1 MQSDA
6 KGRGVWVAAMS
17 FAQLVSW
24 GSLFY
29 TFSLLMPSLEKDLG
43 LSRIEVS
50 GAFSAAL
57 LVSGLAGLPV
67 GRWIERGHGRAVMTG
82 GSALAGLLLLAHARI
97 DGMVALYA
105 VWMGLGLA
113 MSAIFY
119 EPAFAIMIRRWP
131 TDFRRPL
138 IAMTLLGGLASTA
151 FIPLSAWLIATLD
164 WRNTC
169 LALAC
174 LHLLVCLPIHAVF
187 LRDEPR
193 RGPGASIKG
202 SQADAPGPSLRA
214 LSTSAAFLLVSGCV
228 IGLSLLSA
236 ALSAHMVPLLGER
249 GLPMAWAI
257 AIPASIGV
265 MQVLGRLVLL
275 AFEGRIDP
283 QRLDRYIPLLLP
295 ASLVILLAGSGS
307 IVAALA
313 FAVCFGIG
321 NGLITI
327 VKATAIA
334 AYVSRERVA
343 VLTGL
348 QNLPVA
354 VARALGPVLMGSL
367 WTVNGNYV
375 LAIWV
380 LIGLG
385 VVSTL
390 MLRAAQRRALRV
402 DAPAHAQ
409 A

>member
-1 MQSDA
+1 MRSDA
-6 KGRGVWVAAMS
+6 EGRGVWVAAMS

-43 LSRIEVS
+43 LSRVEVS

-97 DGMVALYA
+97 DSMVALYA

-151 FIPLSAWLIATLD
+151 FIPLSAWLIAVLD
-164 WRNTC
+164 WRSTC
-169 LALAC
+169 MVLAC
-174 LHLLVCLPIHAVF
+174 LHLLVCLPIHAAF
-187 LRDEPR
+187 LRDEPK
-193 RGPGASIKG
+193 RGPSASGKG
-202 SQADAPGPSLRA
+202 SSPEAPGPSLRA

-275 AFEGRIDP
+275 AFEGRIDA

-295 ASLVILLAGSGS
+295 ASLMILLAGDGS

-354 VARALGPVLMGSL
+354 IARALGPVIMGSL

-375 LAIWV
+375 LAIWA

-385 VVSTL
+385 VVSAL
-390 MLRAAQRRALRV
+390 MLRAAQQRALRV
-402 DAPAHAQ
+402 DVPRHDPA
-409 A
+409 